1 MCRGVQCTPPK
12 VASFDELVDLLLLE
26 KDKYIV
32 LGEVHRLEMVSLVV
46 QVQGSRPNRSKLRH
60 ILYVA
65 FSEEMANILDIQFMS
80 RGCYHVEFADEDS
93 VSKLLAI
100 KEAGVEGAW
109 ISFHK
114 WSHNVK
120 VDEILQDQESS
131 MIFTAIFPG
140 LRKEWRNVLPRIGA
154 LLGKVIA
161 TCDGQASGSD
171 RVGGVPVVRVIAP
184 RSVRLPTMISLP
196 NLLTNKP
203 PIMQNVYYQGLP
215 NQCFVCHQF
224 GHLGR
229 ECQKRRPNVESH
241 PPPRSAANNDG
252 WSSVSTKHVFKPT
265 NTLVNPLLLL
275 EANPYHSLQEVEKD
289 VNSKKV
295 DVTKE
300 QRVEQNS
307 QDILLQVQASEHVI
321 KVNKQS
327 NKGKQ
332 IVFDQVQQI
341 DMSLV
346 VNDVKQNEGIKVD
359 LVNVDMDSE
368 NIGDFTSVAR
378 SSDRVDKHMP
388 VRSHKVI
395 GKDLWANKRQLR
407 ASEDGRKGRDVALAE
422 RRIGGKT
429 MIDG

>member
-1 MCRGVQCTPPK
+1 M
-12 VASFDELVDLLLLE
+12 
-26 KDKYIV
+26 
-32 LGEVHRLEMVSLVV
+32 
-46 QVQGSRPNRSKLRH
+46 
-60 ILYVA
+60 
-65 FSEEMANILDIQFMS
+65 
-80 RGCYHVEFADEDS
+80 
-93 VSKLLAI
+93 
-100 KEAGVEGAW
+100 
-109 ISFHK
+109 
-114 WSHNVK
+114 
-120 VDEILQDQESS
+120 
-131 MIFTAIFPG
+131 
-140 LRKEWRNVLPRIGA
+140 
-154 LLGKVIA
+154 
-161 TCDGQASGSD
+161 
-171 RVGGVPVVRVIAP
+171 
-184 RSVRLPTMISLP
+184 
-196 NLLTNKP
+196 
-203 PIMQNVYYQGLP
+203 
-215 NQCFVCHQF
+215 
-224 GHLGR
+224 
-229 ECQKRRPNVESH
+229 
-241 PPPRSAANNDG
+241 
-252 WSSVSTKHVFKPT
+252 
-265 NTLVNPLLLL
+265 VNPLLLL

-295 DVTKE
+295 DATKE

-307 QDILLQVQASEHVI
+307 QDILLKVQSSEHVT

-368 NIGDFTSVAR
+368 NIGDFTYVAR

>member
-1 MCRGVQCTPPK
+1 MRAGKSSAPPQK
-12 VASFDELVDLLLLE
+12 SPHLSDESVDLLLSE
-26 KDKYIV
+26 EDKFTV
-32 LGEVHRLEMVSLVV
+32 MGE
-46 QVQGSRPNRSKLRH
+46 VQGSRPNRSELRH
-60 ILYVA
+60 FLYVA
-65 FSEEMANILDIQFMS
+65 FSEEMDNILDIQFMS
-80 RGCYHVEFADEDS
+80 RGCYHVEFADEVS
-93 VSKLLAI
+93 VGKLLAI
-100 KEAGVEGAW
+100 KEAVVEGAW

-140 LRKEWRNVLPRIGA
+140 LRKEWRNILPRIGA

-161 TCDGQASGSD
+161 TRDGQASGLD
-171 RVGGVPVVRVIAP
+171 RVGGVPAVTVIAP
-184 RSVRLPTMISLP
+184 RSVCLPTMISLP

-203 PIMQNVYYQGLP
+203 PVMQKVYYQGLP
-215 NQCFVCHQF
+215 NQCFVCRQF

-229 ECQKRRPNVESH
+229 ECQKRRPNVESN
-241 PPPRSAANNDG
+241 PPPRLAANNDG

-275 EANPYHSLQEVEKD
+275 EANPYHSLQEMEKD
-289 VNSKKV
+289 VNSKRMYA
-295 DVTKE
+295 TKE
-300 QRVEQNS
+300 QRVEHNS
-307 QDILLQVQASEHVI
+307 QDILLQVQELEHVTKI
-321 KVNKQS
+321 NKQS

-332 IVFDQVQQI
+332 IVFGQVKQM

-346 VNDVKQNEGIKVD
+346 GNDVKQNEGIKVD
-359 LVNVDMDSE
+359 FVNVDMDSE

-407 ASEDGRKGRDVALAE
+407 ASEDGRKGRDVALSE
-422 RRIGGKT
+422 RRIGEKL
-429 MIDG
+429 